1 MSTEIICRGAF
12 SPRFFSNFPFQPNTP
27 IAQQIYNTEKEKDC
41 QTFYACFLKNFYM
54 ILFPFFPFDKG
65 NFPHYNV
72 AYELFQTQIKTPARL
87 RMGGI
92 RILPL
97 LCRGIFRCVHLF
109 NARRRVRE
117 RADGKPYPARN
128 RACARRR
135 IFRPAL
141 FVPRARILPWR
152 VFKPAASFARN
163 NNPPA

>member
-1 MSTEIICRGAF
+1 MRIEVFAIKKTRVFCGVSSQKPRLVAGVMPLQLSTEIICRGAF

-97 LCRGIFRCVHLF
+97 LCRGI
-109 NARRRVRE
+109 
-117 RADGKPYPARN
+117 
-128 RACARRR
+128 
-135 IFRPAL
+135 
-141 FVPRARILPWR
+141 
-152 VFKPAASFARN
+152 
-163 NNPPA
+163 